1 MKAIHDNS
9 TQAHHA
15 HESQGKG
22 EGYRTRIMG
31 LLTRTGLAMTTRQIA
46 DTLHAPDFNNIRPE
60 VTRLKDLGLL
70 KEAGRIICP
79 KSGHRVMTVCIVEI
93 AGDGT
98 SECI

>member
-22 EGYRTRIMG
+22 ESYRSRIMG
-31 LLTRTGLAMTTRQIA
+31 LLSRTGVAMTTRQIT
-46 DTLHAPDFNNIRPE
+46 DTLNAKDFNLIRPE
-60 VTRLKDLGLL
+60 VTRLKDKGLL

-79 KSGHRVMTVCIVEI
+79 KSGHMVMTVEAV
-93 AGDGT
+93 
-98 SECI
+98 